1 MEAGRRMAGWTNMG
15 NYKPCVD
22 CGKSVV
28 LGVRKGN
35 ICLDCLIIRMAEVLP
50 PTKRKKFLKGVFQQ
64 EDIGPKAQEKP
75 PEAPKDA
82 GPGPS

>member
-1 MEAGRRMAGWTNMG
+1 MG

-22 CGKSVV
+22 CGKTVV

-64 EDIGPKAQEKP
+64 EDTGPKAQEKP
-75 PEAPKDA
+75 PEAPKVA